1 MGPATLWLMVLHGSR
16 THIYAG
22 GHYAPLGIAMLIPH
36 SVNISQRFH
45 MIKSIFASFR
55 FVALCALTASI
66 PLASPVFAQKSAV
79 EEAVEAATDAAEAA
93 FAEPAGV
100 AIATPPRRNSEAIK
114 KAEKERKEREVAV
127 KAAFEF
133 TPSPALWKMS
143 DDDSTVYIF
152 AGIRGFTSQI
162 KWQSDAFKGAL
173 KSADKIYF
181 ETAHYDRG
189 DREARRQNER
199 KAFRKL
205 IRHDRDLVEE
215 RFAPGLFAQIKEDL
229 NRNFLSIGDF
239 MPTWLLIAL
248 IADTDRMFQPGR
260 VNRDLD
266 FKITQAVT
274 DRDLKIS
281 GLEEPTHLLDLLNDI
296 DEKTQ
301 RKWLNAFAR
310 AELAVD
316 PSERY
321 KQRKRG
327 PFGRVEPLTAQ
338 ENLGIIWAKGQ
349 PPEAAAVKPEG
360 LSDMYELIRE
370 DRMKNWPVKIGA
382 MLDDEGTSLV
392 VVDQEYLYGD
402 DNLRTALQKKGF
414 ELERVR

>member
-1 MGPATLWLMVLHGSR
+1 
-16 THIYAG
+16 
-22 GHYAPLGIAMLIPH
+22 
-36 SVNISQRFH
+36 
-45 MIKSIFASFR
+45 MIKPIIVSSR
-55 FVALCALTASI
+55 LVALCALAASI
-66 PLASPVFAQKSAV
+66 SLASPVSAQKTAV
-79 EEAVEAATDAAEAA
+79 EDAVEAATDAAEAA
-93 FAEPAGV
+93 TAEAAGV
-100 AIATPPRRNSEAIK
+100 AIAMPPGRNSETIK
-114 KAEKERKEREVAV
+114 QAEKERKQREAAY

-143 DDDSTVYIF
+143 DSDSSIYIF

-162 KWQSDAFKGAL
+162 KWQSDAFKDAL
-173 KSADKIYF
+173 KTADKVYF
-181 ETAHYDRG
+181 ETAQYDRK
-189 DREARRQNER
+189 DRDTRRQNER

-215 RFAPGLFAQIKEDL
+215 RFAPELFDQIKEDL

-260 VNRDLD
+260 NSGELD
-266 FKITQAVT
+266 FKIKQAVT
-274 DRDLKIS
+274 DRDLTIS
-281 GLEEPTHLLDLLNDI
+281 GLEDPSHLIDLLNDI

-301 RKWLNAFAR
+301 RKWLNAFTR

-316 PSERY
+316 ESQRY
-321 KQRKRG
+321 KRRKRG

-338 ENLGIIWAKGQ
+338 ENQGIIWAKGQ
-349 PPEAAAVKPEG
+349 PPEAAAVKPVG

-370 DRMKNWPVKIGA
+370 DRMKNWTAKIGA
-382 MLDDEGTSLV
+382 MLDDAGTSLV

-402 DNLRTALQKKGF
+402 DNLRTALEEKGF
-414 ELERVR
+414 KLERVR